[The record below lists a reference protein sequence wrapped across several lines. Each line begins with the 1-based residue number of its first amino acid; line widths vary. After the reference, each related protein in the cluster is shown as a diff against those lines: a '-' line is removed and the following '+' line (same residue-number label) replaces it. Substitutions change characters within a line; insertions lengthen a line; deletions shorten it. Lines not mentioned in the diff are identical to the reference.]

1 MHEKYIETCEKF
13 FKLEKDLNLFG
24 WKIDGVYIWELLR
37 FSVFNQIM
45 QAEGMYG
52 QAHSQ
57 IKPSLSNKL
66 KQFFSSFYN
75 FIFKNPFFIPKGI
88 ILFCGHP
95 RRKLFSDGKYW
106 DIYCDPIIENIEDK
120 FCILESYY
128 LNGHLKPAKTKK
140 LYYADFL
147 SFIDFTVFRI
157 VHFVKKNKIAFDKKS
172 KEFIHEIKSQFDVH
186 ISFEDQILKQVI
198 GFRIK
203 TALYSCLF
211 NFSRPKC
218 ILLLVGY
225 CGNEAKVFAAK
236 KAGIP
241 IIEMQ
246 HGTISSYHV
255 GYNFPEGTTE
265 RYFADY
271 FFSFGDFWKD
281 AAHFPIPKKNII
293 RVGYPYLAHALEKF
307 KNVPKKQRIV
317 FISQGTIGAEL
328 SKFAVQLRKIT
339 PAHIDILYKLHPGEY
354 DRWKQEYPCLIDS
367 GIQIIDSHSPDL
379 YELLSSSLWQIGVY
393 STAIYEGLAFG
404 CMTYLV
410 DLPGVAYMDK
420 LIASGYAQLVQQ
432 PEDIHLDEKHI
443 DIDVDYF
450 FAKDWKNNFSNAL
463 DTVLEAK

>member
-1 MHEKYIETCEKF
+1 VHEKYIETCEKF

-24 WKIDGVYIWELLR
+24 WKIDGVYIWELIR
-37 FSVFNQIM
+37 FPVFNLIM

-52 QAHSQ
+52 QAHTQ
-57 IKPSLSNKL
+57 IKPSLSNKCKTFL
-66 KQFFSSFYN
+66 SSLYN
-75 FIFKNPFFIPKGI
+75 YIFKNPFFIPKGT
-88 ILFCGHP
+88 ILFLGHP
-95 RRKLFSDGKYW
+95 RRKLFADGTYW
-106 DIYCDPIIENIEDK
+106 DIYCDPIIENIEGK

-128 LNGHLKPAKTKK
+128 LNGHLKPAKTKN

-147 SFIDFTVFRI
+147 TLIDFTVSRI
-157 VHFVKKNKIAFDKKS
+157 VRLLKKNKMACDTKS
-172 KEFIHEIKSQFDVH
+172 NELIHEIKSRFDVH
-186 ISFEDQILKQVI
+186 ISFENQIQKQVV
-198 GFRIK
+198 GFRIRS
-203 TALYSCLF
+203 ALYSFLF
-211 NFSRPKC
+211 DRIRPKC
-218 ILLLVGY
+218 ILVLVGY
-225 CGNEAKVFAAK
+225 GNEAKVFAAK
-236 KAGIP
+236 KKGIP
-241 IIEMQ
+241 VIEMQ
-246 HGTISSYHV
+246 HGTLSPYHV
-255 GYNFPEGTTE
+255 GYNFPEGTTK

-281 AAHFPIPKKNII
+281 VAHFPIPKINII

-317 FISQGTIGAEL
+317 FISQGSIGAEL
-328 SKFAVQLRKIT
+328 SSFAVQLRKIT
-339 PAHIDILYKLHPGEY
+339 SAHIDIIYKLHPGEY

-379 YELLSSSLWQIGVY
+379 YEILSSASWQIGVY

-432 PEDIHLDEKHI
+432 PEDIHLNEKHV

-450 FAKDWKNNFSNAL
+450 FAKDWKNNFINAL
-463 DTVLEAK
+463 DTVVGAK